1 MVVKSCIQVK
11 DFLNKTKMKS
21 LDYVVNPY
29 VSCPHKCV
37 YCYASYMSSFSKHTE
52 GWGNFL
58 DVKSTN
64 KKINPRKVKDK
75 KVMIST
81 VTDPYNKYEE
91 KYCVTRSVLEQFV
104 GTEAKITI
112 LTKSD
117 LVLRDVDIL
126 KQLKSVEVGLTICM
140 LDEQLKKKLEPKSPS
155 IAQRIE
161 ALKVLKQNG
170 IRTVC
175 YISPFIPEVTDF
187 EKIIEVTKEFTDEYR
202 FEFLNMKGNF
212 KYKIF
217 NFIKQ
222 NYPEQISLYGD
233 LYNEFET
240 DYFEKM
246 TDKIKNYCNKN
257 NIKYNVINKD
267 D

>member
-1 MVVKSCIQVK
+1 
-11 DFLNKTKMKS
+11 
-21 LDYVVNPY
+21 
-29 VSCPHKCV
+29 
-37 YCYASYMSSFSKHTE
+37 
-52 GWGNFL
+52 
-58 DVKSTN
+58 
-64 KKINPRKVKDK
+64 
-75 KVMIST
+75 
-81 VTDPYNKYEE
+81 
-91 KYCVTRSVLEQFV
+91 
-104 GTEAKITI
+104 
-112 LTKSD
+112 
-117 LVLRDVDIL
+117 
-126 KQLKSVEVGLTICM
+126 M

-222 NYPEQISLYGD
+222 NYPKQISLYGD

>member
-29 VSCPHKCV
+29 VGCPHKCV

-117 LVLRDVDIL
+117 LVLRDIDIL

-170 IRTVC
+170 IKTVC

-187 EKIIEVTKEFTDEYR
+187 EKSLRLQKSLPMNTD
-202 FEFLNMKGNF
+202 LNF
-212 KYKIF
+212 
-217 NFIKQ
+217 
-222 NYPEQISLYGD
+222 
-233 LYNEFET
+233 
-240 DYFEKM
+240 
-246 TDKIKNYCNKN
+246 
-257 NIKYNVINKD
+257 
-267 D
+267 